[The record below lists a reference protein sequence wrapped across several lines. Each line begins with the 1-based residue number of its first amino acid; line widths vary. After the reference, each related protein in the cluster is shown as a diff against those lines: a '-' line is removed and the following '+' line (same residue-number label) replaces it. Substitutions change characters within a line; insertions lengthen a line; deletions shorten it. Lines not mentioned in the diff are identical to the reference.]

1 MKSLALSSLMVLCS
15 FFAFSQNF
23 EVKNVGSQYTL
34 NQIQTAFSNANFCG
48 SFFTTKRNVI
58 VLNDGSTVELL
69 SRQELTEQGISLGE
83 SCFLKNDEV
92 YYQAQWAITPD
103 GHLLK
108 GMNAYNSEK
117 EYIHNNTEN

>member
-1 MKSLALSSLMVLCS
+1 MKSLALSSLIVFCS

-23 EVKNVGSQYTL
+23 EVKNVGSQYSS
-34 NQIQTAFSNANFCG
+34 NQIETAFSNANFCG
-48 SFFTTKRNVI
+48 ALFAGKRNVI

-69 SRQELTEQGISLGE
+69 SGQELTEQGISISE
-83 SCFLKNDEV
+83 SCFLNNDEV
-92 YYQAQWAITPD
+92 YYQAQWTITPE

-108 GMNAYNSEK
+108 GMNAYTSEK